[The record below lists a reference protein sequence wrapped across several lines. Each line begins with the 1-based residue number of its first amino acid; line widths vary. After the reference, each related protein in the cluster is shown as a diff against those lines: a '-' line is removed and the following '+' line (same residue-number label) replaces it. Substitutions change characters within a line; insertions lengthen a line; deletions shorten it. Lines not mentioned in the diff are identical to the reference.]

1 MDGASGASLP
11 IPNGMDGHS
20 CTTRH
25 REDGSVACVELE
37 IVSLLVSRVRR
48 YDGRP
53 GDGPEPYDVGDELV
67 ESVRVRAHKGLVGDR
82 YFGTRFTFAS
92 VTLIAAESI
101 EQLETQLDAGPFDP
115 VLARRNVVTRGL
127 DVDAL
132 ARTTFTLDGGHGPI
146 RFRSM
151 TPANPCAWM
160 NTVYAPGAHQAMRG
174 HGGIRCEPLDDGEL
188 SIGPA
193 TICDIVA
200 IPPAEMT
207 RRIKAAPTS

>member
-1 MDGASGASLP
+1 VDF
-11 IPNGMDGHS
+11 
-20 CTTRH
+20 
-25 REDGSVACVELE
+25 E

-48 YDGRP
+48 YEGRP
-53 GDGPEPYDVGDELV
+53 SDGTEPYDIGDELV
-67 ESVRVRAHKGLVGDR
+67 DSVRVRAHKGLVGDR
-82 YFGTRFTFAS
+82 YFGTRFTFA
-92 VTLIAAESI
+92 TMTMIAAESI
-101 EQLETQLDAGPFDP
+101 EQLERDIAGDGLFPAANTPFDP
-115 VLARRNVVTRGL
+115 VLARRNLVTRGL

-132 ARTTFTLDGGHGPI
+132 ARTTFTVDGGHGPI

-160 NTVYAPGAHQAMRG
+160 NTVYAPGAHQALRG

-193 TICDIVA
+193 TIADIA
-200 IPPAEMT
+200 PIPPEELT